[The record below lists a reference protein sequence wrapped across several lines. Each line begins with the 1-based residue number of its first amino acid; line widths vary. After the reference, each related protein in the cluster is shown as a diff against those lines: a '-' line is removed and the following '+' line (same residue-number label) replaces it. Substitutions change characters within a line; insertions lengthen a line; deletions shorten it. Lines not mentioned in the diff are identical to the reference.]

1 MPSSLSNDS
10 FRWYYASIY
19 LGLALIFGSQYFTY
33 KNVTNLSLNNERLNV
48 TIAVLNQTA
57 NFGLVTKDFQSNM
70 RGYLITQDKN
80 LLADNYSKKI
90 QLVGITD
97 TLFNLVKTDS
107 IQTRRIRELLKV
119 SSEIVGYSQSVISL
133 YRTAG
138 RDEAFAKIQE
148 GEGIRLNNLLTRKIN
163 EIDQYENQNLDQ
175 RRKLVAATQNNSVLF
190 IFVTG
195 GVGFILTILSIIFLN
210 LDKRK
215 QRQMQKEINEKERT
229 VSQYLEAIPDG
240 VMVINNERRIE
251 LLNQSGREILGVM
264 IERPETLS
272 EQVQQIKL
280 LDPTRYHVRFNED
293 TLPVARALQGEK
305 LTGNKIDLVKNDKIY
320 HLETNVQPIIGLD
333 GQITSAITVFRD
345 ITERANYEATLE
357 KARILAE
364 KSVRVKDIFLSNVSH
379 EIRTPLNAIIGFTNL
394 LLGEVT
400 DAKSLEYVGY
410 IQYAGKN
417 LLELINDILDFSKI
431 EAGQVHLEKT
441 PVSIRELLDSLSAII
456 NHRAVEKGITYE
468 AILAPGLPEYIE
480 ADKLRL
486 TQILLNVCGNAVKFT
501 EKGGV
506 KLYVEPLTDPIN
518 EVQSIRF
525 RVVDTGIGIPRD
537 KIKEVFNRFVQATES
552 TTRVFG
558 GTGLGLSIVES
569 LVQLFD
575 GTLHL
580 ESELGHGSVF
590 TMDFPFRIL
599 HDAPSTQETAE
610 KNVDIKNSI
619 TSLRVL
625 AAEDNVLNQKLLAA
639 IFERLNVS
647 LTIVNNGQEA
657 LDKLQ
662 AETFDIVLMDI
673 QMPVMDGYTAIKEIR
688 RTISQ
693 SIPII
698 TMTAHAMVGEK
709 EECLSIGANSYISK
723 PFKESELLHTIA
735 QLGNKD
741 SPQQPENQNVTITQP
756 SNKMTDTILN
766 LDYLAEIT
774 GGDQELRD
782 ELITLFEKDSQIQ
795 LASIEQAS
803 ESRDTE
809 KLRQTIHKF
818 RSSLFSVGMLNTANQ
833 YKELEAFLKQ
843 NEWTPEVH
851 QKLIQLKSDSAD
863 GLVKL
868 KALLQS
874 PS

>member
-1 MPSSLSNDS
+1 MPTSLSKDS

-19 LGLALIFGSQYFTY
+19 LGLAMIFGSQYFTY

-80 LLADNYSKKI
+80 LLADNYNKKI

-97 TLFNLVKTDS
+97 TLFTLVKTDS
-107 IQTRRIRELLKV
+107 IQTRRVKELLKI
-119 SSEIVGYSQSVISL
+119 SSEIVAYSQAVISL

-138 RDEAFAKIQE
+138 RDEAFAKIQG

-163 EIDQYENQNLDQ
+163 EIDDYENQNLEK
-175 RRKLVAATQNNSVLF
+175 RRKLVAATQQNSVLF

-195 GVGFILTILSIIFLN
+195 AVGFILTILSFIFLN

-251 LLNQSGREILGVM
+251 LLNQSGREILGV
-264 IERPETLS
+264 INERPETLS
-272 EQVQQIKL
+272 DQVNQIKL
-280 LDPTRYHVRFNED
+280 LDPTRYHVRFTPD

-400 DAKSLEYVGY
+400 DAKSQEYVGY

-441 PVSIRELLDSLSAII
+441 PVSIRELVDSLSAII
-456 NHRAVEKGITYE
+456 NHRALEKGITYE
-468 AILAPGLPEYIE
+468 AILADGLPEYIE

-501 EKGGV
+501 DKGSV
-506 KLYVEPLTDPIN
+506 KLFVTPLTDPIN

-525 RVVDTGIGIPRD
+525 QVVDTGIGIPRD

-558 GTGLGLSIVES
+558 GTGLGLSIVKS

-575 GTLHL
+575 GTLNL
-580 ESELGHGSVF
+580 ESELGQGSVF
-590 TMDFPFRIL
+590 TMEFPFRIV
-599 HDAPSTQETAE
+599 HEAPSTDNPE
-610 KNVDIKNSI
+610 KTIDIKNSI
-619 TSLRVL
+619 KSLRVL
-625 AAEDNVLNQKLLAA
+625 AAEDNLLNQKLLAA
-639 IFERLNVS
+639 IFDRLSIPLV
-647 LTIVNNGQEA
+647 IVHNGQEA

-662 AETFDIVLMDI
+662 SETFDMVLMDI

-693 SIPII
+693 AIPII

-709 EECLSIGANSYISK
+709 EECLSIGANAYISK
-723 PFKESELLHTIA
+723 PFKESELLYTIA
-735 QLGNKD
+735 HLGNKET
-741 SPQQPENQNVTITQP
+741 PEQPPKPNATDTQP
-756 SNKMTDTILN
+756 STKMSDTILN

-774 GGDQELRD
+774 GGDKELRD
-782 ELITLFEKDSQIQ
+782 ELIALFEKDSQIQ
-795 LASIEQAS
+795 LSSIAQAS
-803 ESRDTE
+803 EARESE
-809 KLRQTIHKF
+809 KLRQAIHKF

-843 NEWTPEVH
+843 GEWTPELH
-851 QKLIQLKSDSAD
+851 QKLIQLKSESAE
-863 GLVKL
+863 GLAKL
-868 KALLQS
+868 KTL
-874 PS
+874 

>member
-1 MPSSLSNDS
+1 MPTSLTNDS

-33 KNVTNLSLNNERLNV
+33 KNVRDLSLNNERLNV
-48 TIAVLNQTA
+48 TIGVLNQTA
-57 NFGLVTKDFQSNM
+57 NFALVTKDFQSNM
-70 RGYLITQDKN
+70 RGYLITRDSD
-80 LLADNYSKKI
+80 LLADNYNKKI

-107 IQTRRIRELLKV
+107 VQTRRVKELLDI
-119 SSEIVGYSQSVISL
+119 SSQIVGYSQNVISI
-133 YRTAG
+133 YRIQG
-138 RDEAFAKIQE
+138 SEQAFSKIQE
-148 GEGIRLNNLLTRKIN
+148 GEGIRLNSLLIRKIN
-163 EIDQYENQNLDQ
+163 EIDDHENHNLDQ
-175 RRKLVAATQNNSVLF
+175 RRKLVSDTQQNSVLF

-195 GVGFILTILSIIFLN
+195 AVGFILTILSIVFLN

-215 QRQMQKEINEKERT
+215 QQLLQNELNEKERT

-240 VMVINNERRIE
+240 VMVINNERKIE
-251 LLNQSGREILGVM
+251 VLNESGREILGVAG
-264 IERPETLS
+264 ERPESLE
-272 EQVQQIKL
+272 EQVQRIKL
-280 LDPTRYHVRFNED
+280 LDPTRYHVRFTAE

-320 HLETNVQPIIGLD
+320 HLETNVQPVIGLD

-400 DAKSLEYVGY
+400 DPKSQEYVGY

-441 PVSIRELLDSLSAII
+441 PVSIREVTDSISAII
-456 NHRAVEKGITYE
+456 NQRAVEKGISYE

-480 ADKLRL
+480 TDKLRL

-501 EKGGV
+501 EHGSV
-506 KLYVEPLTDPIN
+506 TLLVEPLGEPVNDMQN
-518 EVQSIRF
+518 LRFEVR
-525 RVVDTGIGIPRD
+525 DTGIGIAKD

-558 GTGLGLSIVES
+558 GTGLGLSIVKS

-575 GTLHL
+575 GTLNL
-580 ESELGHGSVF
+580 ESELGKGSVF
-590 TMDFPFRIL
+590 TMDFPLRVVREVDL
-599 HDAPSTQETAE
+599 QEDLE
-610 KNVDIKNSI
+610 KALDFNTSIK
-619 TSLRVL
+619 SLRVL
-625 AAEDNVLNQKLLAA
+625 AAEDNTLNQKLLKA
-639 IFERLNVS
+639 IFERLNIP

-657 LDKLQ
+657 VDRLKD
-662 AETFDIVLMDI
+662 EPFDVVLMDI

-688 RTISQ
+688 QHIS
-693 SIPII
+693 STIPII

-723 PFKESELLHTIA
+723 PFKESELLYTIA
-735 QLGNKD
+735 HLGNKD
-741 SPQQPENQNVTITQP
+741 NYDPPQPKEPAQP

-774 GGDQELRD
+774 GGDKELRD
-782 ELITLFEKDSQIQ
+782 ELIALFEKDSQNQ
-795 LASIEQAS
+795 LSYIAEASAAN
-803 ESRDTE
+803 DTE
-809 KLRQTIHKF
+809 RLRQTIHKF

-833 YKELEAFLKQ
+833 YKELEATLKQ
-843 NEWTPEVH
+843 GTWTADLSE
-851 QKLIQLKSDSAD
+851 KLVQLKAESEL
-863 GLVKL
+863 GLSQLKKL
-868 KALLQS
+868 
-874 PS
+874 